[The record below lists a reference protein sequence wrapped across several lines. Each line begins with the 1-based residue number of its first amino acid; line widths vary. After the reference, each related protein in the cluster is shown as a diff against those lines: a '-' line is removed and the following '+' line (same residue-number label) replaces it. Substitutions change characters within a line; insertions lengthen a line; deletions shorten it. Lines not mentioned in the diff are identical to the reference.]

1 MRRIG
6 RATIASAVVFGASLT
21 TWILQRPSDP
31 PAQSSIPWPDVS
43 WVIVTTTS
51 TLPKDKPSEPETTT
65 TEEKRVS
72 TTVETTTTVD
82 ASSTL
87 PETQTT
93 AVAETSS
100 ETSTTAVAAN

>member
-31 PAQSSIPWPDVS
+31 PAQTSIPWPDVS

-82 ASSTL
+82 TSSTL

>member
-31 PAQSSIPWPDVS
+31 PAQTSIPWPDVS

-51 TLPKDKPSEPETTT
+51 TLPQDKPTEPETTT

-72 TTVETTTTVD
+72 TTVETTTTLD
-82 ASSTL
+82 SSSTL

-93 AVAETSS
+93 AVAETSP

>member
-31 PAQSSIPWPDVS
+31 PAQTSIPWPDVS

-51 TLPKDKPSEPETTT
+51 TLPQDKPTEPETTT

-72 TTVETTTTVD
+72 TTVETTTTLD
-82 ASSTL
+82 GSSTV

-93 AVAETSS
+93 AVAEISP

>member
-1 MRRIG
+1 MRRVG
-6 RATIASAVVFGASLT
+6 RATIASALVFGASLT

-51 TLPKDKPSEPETTT
+51 TLPKDKPSKPETTT

-72 TTVETTTTVD
+72 TTVETTTSVD
-82 ASSTL
+82 SSTTV

>member
-21 TWILQRPSDP
+21 TWTLQRPSDP
-31 PAQSSIPWPDVS
+31 PRQTSIPWPDVS

-51 TLPKDKPSEPETTT
+51 TLPKDKPSKPETST
-65 TEEKRVS
+65 TEEKQVS
-72 TTVETTTTVD
+72 TSVETTTTLD
-82 ASSTL
+82 SSSTL

-93 AVAETSS
+93 AAAETSP

>member
-1 MRRIG
+1 MRHIG
-6 RATIASAVVFGASLT
+6 RATIASALVFGASLT

-51 TLPKDKPSEPETTT
+51 TLPKETPSKPEPTT

-72 TTVETTTTVD
+72 TTVETTTSVD
-82 ASSTL
+82 ASSTV

-93 AVAETSS
+93 AVVETSI

>member
-6 RATIASAVVFGASLT
+6 RATIASAVVFGASIT
-21 TWILQRPSDP
+21 TWTLQRPSDP
-31 PAQSSIPWPDVS
+31 PAQTSIPWPDVS

-51 TLPKDKPSEPETTT
+51 TLPQDKPSKPETST

-72 TTVETTTTVD
+72 TTLETATTLDGSVTV
-82 ASSTL
+82 

-93 AVAETSS
+93 AVAETSP
-100 ETSTTAVAAN
+100 ETSTTAVVAN

>member
-1 MRRIG
+1 MRSIG

-21 TWILQRPSDP
+21 TWFLQRPSDP
-31 PAQSSIPWPDVS
+31 PTPASIPWPDVS

-51 TLPKDKPSEPETTT
+51 TLPNETPSKPEPTT
-65 TEEKRVS
+65 TEEEPAP
-72 TTVETTTTVD
+72 TTVETTTSID

-93 AVAETSS
+93 AVAETSP
-100 ETSTTAVAAN
+100 ETSTTAVVAN

>member
-31 PAQSSIPWPDVS
+31 PCQTSIPWPDVS

-51 TLPKDKPSEPETTT
+51 TLPKDKPSKPETST
-65 TEEKRVS
+65 TEEKQVS
-72 TTVETTTTVD
+72 TSVETTTTLD
-82 ASSTL
+82 SSSTL

-93 AVAETSS
+93 AVAETSP
-100 ETSTTAVAAN
+100 EISTTAVAAN

>member
-21 TWILQRPSDP
+21 TWVLQRPSDP
-31 PAQSSIPWPDVS
+31 PAPASIPWPDVS

-51 TLPKDKPSEPETTT
+51 TLPKDKPSEPVPTT
-65 TEEKRVS
+65 TEEKQVS
-72 TTVETTTTVD
+72 TSVETTTSIDSSITV
-82 ASSTL
+82 

>member
-21 TWILQRPSDP
+21 TWILQRPSDS
-31 PAQSSIPWPDVS
+31 PAPARIPWPDVS

-51 TLPKDKPSEPETTT
+51 TLPKETTSKPEPTT
-65 TEEKRVS
+65 TEEKPAP
-72 TTVETTTTVD
+72 TTMETTTSIDT
-82 ASSTL
+82 SSTL

-93 AVAETSS
+93 AVAETSP

>member
-6 RATIASAVVFGASLT
+6 RATIASALVFGASLT
-21 TWILQRPSDP
+21 TWILQRPSDS
-31 PAQSSIPWPDVS
+31 PAPISIPWPDVS

-51 TLPKDKPSEPETTT
+51 TLPKDKPSKPEPTT
-65 TEEKRVS
+65 TEEKPAP
-72 TTVETTTTVD
+72 TTVETTTSVD
-82 ASSTL
+82 ASTTV

-93 AVAETSS
+93 AVAETSP

>member
-6 RATIASAVVFGASLT
+6 RATIASALVFGASLT

-72 TTVETTTTVD
+72 TTVETTTSVD
-82 ASSTL
+82 SSTTV

>member
-6 RATIASAVVFGASLT
+6 RATIASAVVFGASIT
-21 TWILQRPSDP
+21 TWTLQRPSDP
-31 PAQSSIPWPDVS
+31 PAQTSIPWPDVS

-51 TLPKDKPSEPETTT
+51 TLPKGTPSKPEPTS

-72 TTVETTTTVD
+72 TTVETTTSVD
-82 ASSTL
+82 ASSTV

-93 AVAETSS
+93 AVAETSL
-100 ETSTTAVAAN
+100 ETSTTAAAAN

>member
-72 TTVETTTTVD
+72 TTVETTTSVD
-82 ASSTL
+82 SSTTV

-93 AVAETSS
+93 AVAETSL

>member
-51 TLPKDKPSEPETTT
+51 TLPKDKPSKPETTT

-72 TTVETTTTVD
+72 TTVETTTSVD
-82 ASSTL
+82 SSTTG

>member
-6 RATIASAVVFGASLT
+6 RATIASALVFGASLT

-31 PAQSSIPWPDVS
+31 PTQSSIPWPDVS

-51 TLPKDKPSEPETTT
+51 TLPKDKPSKPQPTT
-65 TEEKRVS
+65 TEEKPAP
-72 TTVETTTTVD
+72 TTVETTTSVDTSTV
-82 ASSTL
+82 

-93 AVAETSS
+93 AVAETSP

>member
-51 TLPKDKPSEPETTT
+51 TLPKDKPSKPETTT

-72 TTVETTTTVD
+72 TTLETTTSVD
-82 ASSTL
+82 SSTTV

-93 AVAETSS
+93 AVAETSL
-100 ETSTTAVAAN
+100 ETSTTAVVAN

>member
-72 TTVETTTTVD
+72 TTVETTTSVD
-82 ASSTL
+82 SSTTV

>member
-21 TWILQRPSDP
+21 TWVLQRPSDP

-51 TLPKDKPSEPETTT
+51 MLPEDTPSKPEPTTT
-65 TEEKRVS
+65 QEKPAPTTIES
-72 TTVETTTTVD
+72 TTTIDAYSTV
-82 ASSTL
+82 

>member
-31 PAQSSIPWPDVS
+31 PAQTSIPWPDVS

-51 TLPKDKPSEPETTT
+51 TLPQDKPNTPETTT

-93 AVAETSS
+93 AVAETSP

>member
-21 TWILQRPSDP
+21 TWTLHRPSDP
-31 PAQSSIPWPDVS
+31 PAQTSIPWPDVS

-51 TLPKDKPSEPETTT
+51 TLPQDKPSKPETST

-72 TTVETTTTVD
+72 TTVETTTTLDGSV
-82 ASSTL
+82 TV

-93 AVAETSS
+93 AVAETSP
-100 ETSTTAVAAN
+100 ETSTTAVVAN

>member
-6 RATIASAVVFGASLT
+6 RATIASAVVCGASLT

-31 PAQSSIPWPDVS
+31 PPQNSIPWPDVS

-51 TLPKDKPSEPETTT
+51 TLPKDKPREPEPTTAD
-65 TEEKRVS
+65 KPVS
-72 TTVETTTTVD
+72 TISESTTSVD
-82 ASSTL
+82 GSSTL

-93 AVAETSS
+93 AVAETSP

>member
-6 RATIASAVVFGASLT
+6 RATIASALVFGASLT

-31 PAQSSIPWPDVS
+31 PTQSSIPWPDVS

-51 TLPKDKPSEPETTT
+51 TLPKDKPSKPQTTT
-65 TEEKRVS
+65 TEEKPAP
-72 TTVETTTTVD
+72 TTVETTTSVD
-82 ASSTL
+82 ASTTV

>member
-6 RATIASAVVFGASLT
+6 RATIASALVFGASLT
-21 TWILQRPSDP
+21 TWILQRPSDSP
-31 PAQSSIPWPDVS
+31 RQTSIPWPDVS

-51 TLPKDKPSEPETTT
+51 TLPKDKPSKPETTT

-72 TTVETTTTVD
+72 TTVETSTTLD
-82 ASSTL
+82 GSSTV

-93 AVAETSS
+93 AVAETSP

>member
-51 TLPKDKPSEPETTT
+51 TLPQDKPSEPAQ
-65 TEEKRVS
+65 
-72 TTVETTTTVD
+72 TTVEKPVSTSVETTSTVD

>member
-6 RATIASAVVFGASLT
+6 RATIASALVFGASLT

-31 PAQSSIPWPDVS
+31 PTQSSIPWPDVS

-51 TLPKDKPSEPETTT
+51 TLPKDKPSKPQPTT
-65 TEEKRVS
+65 TEEKPAP
-72 TTVETTTTVD
+72 TTVETTTSVDTSTV
-82 ASSTL
+82 

-93 AVAETSS
+93 AVAEISP

>member
-21 TWILQRPSDP
+21 TWTLQRPSDP
-31 PAQSSIPWPDVS
+31 PTPASIPWPDVS

-51 TLPKDKPSEPETTT
+51 TLPKDKPSKPQPTT

-82 ASSTL
+82 ASSTV

-93 AVAETSS
+93 AVAEISP